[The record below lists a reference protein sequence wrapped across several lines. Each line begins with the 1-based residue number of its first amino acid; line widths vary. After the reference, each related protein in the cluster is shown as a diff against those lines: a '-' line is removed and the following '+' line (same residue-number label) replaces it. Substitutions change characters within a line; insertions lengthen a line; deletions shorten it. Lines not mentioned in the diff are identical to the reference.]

1 MVRVSRVSRISEVN
15 VSMVKVMVRD
25 LDLDK
30 IAAMSIKR

>member
-30 IAAMSIKR
+30 ITAMSIKG